1 MNIKLAKYINAV
13 TEDSLKNIHIVLKN
27 NLELSV
33 PVTEGNSDYVEI
45 MRQVDAGELTIEEAE

>member
-33 PVTEGNSDYVEI
+33 PVTEGNSDYAEI
-45 MRQVDAGELTIEEAE
+45 KRQVDA